1 MITVVMLAA
10 TNVYES
16 NVSRF
21 QFRPERRIHKHECVE
36 AGTGTGVCAGDHQVE
51 RAASHGH

>member
-1 MITVVMLAA
+1 MVMLAA
-10 TNVYES
+10 TNVYEP

-21 QFRPERRIHKHECVE
+21 QSRPERRIHNHECLD
-36 AGTGTGVCAGDHQVE
+36 AGKDTGAGAGGYQGE

>member
-1 MITVVMLAA
+1 MLAA

-16 NVSRF
+16 YYVSRF
-21 QFRPERRIHKHECVE
+21 QSRPERRIHNHECID
-36 AGTGTGVCAGDHQVE
+36 ASTGIGARAGDHQVE

>member
-1 MITVVMLAA
+1 MVMLAA

-16 NVSRF
+16 YYVSRF
-21 QFRPERRIHKHECVE
+21 QSRPERRIHKHECIG
-36 AGTGTGVCAGDHQVE
+36 AGTDTGAPAGDHQVE